1 VSQTLIVVH
10 FDTAFFTFASALD
23 PSGIEDI
30 GITLFCFVH
39 EKRQPGVTT
48 QAAFR
53 LKR

>member
-1 VSQTLIVVH
+1 VSHALIVVH
-10 FDTAFFTFASALD
+10 FDTAFFTLTSALD
-23 PSGIEDI
+23 PSGIEAI
-30 GITLFCFVH
+30 GIALFCFVH